1 MTLKP
6 FRKYSAKLT
15 HKSRNC
21 KSFVNSS
28 CYKCIINQI
37 IVNDLPDVDV
47 TVVYDNV
54 VMDNNVLY
62 VVQGEILKVEGI
74 DCKGN
79 DGKQALVNNVTYF
92 LNGFPQIHPIFAPY
106 GVGIDTSVLA
116 EGRYVLT
123 MGMNILQVDKTL
135 STGMID
141 QSFIVVK
148 SAEELPNGAT
158 PGEVTRTIR
167 FTPK

>member
-1 MTLKP
+1 MMHFPDKTDVKM
-6 FRKYSAKLT
+6 KKLLYLALLLLPLG
-15 HKSRNC
+15 
-21 KSFVNSS
+21 FMAAS
-28 CYKCIINQI
+28 CSDD
-37 IVNDLPDVDV
+37 NDLPDVDV

-62 VVQGEILKVEGI
+62 VVQGDIMKVTGI

-79 DGKQALVNNVTYF
+79 DGKQALVNNVTYY
-92 LNGFPQIHPIFAPY
+92 LNGLPQIHPIFAPY
-106 GVGIDTSVLA
+106 GVGIDTGML
-116 EGRYVLT
+116 EPGRYVLT
-123 MGMNILQVDKTL
+123 MGMNILQVDKSI

-148 SAEELPNGAT
+148 TAEELPDGAT

>member
-1 MTLKP
+1 MMHFQDKTDEKM
-6 FRKYSAKLT
+6 KKLLYLALLLLPLG
-15 HKSRNC
+15 
-21 KSFVNSS
+21 FMAAS
-28 CYKCIINQI
+28 CSDD
-37 IVNDLPDVDV
+37 NDLPDVDV

-54 VMDNNVLY
+54 VMENNVLY
-62 VVQGEILKVEGI
+62 VVQGDIMKVTGI

-79 DGKQALVNNVTYF
+79 DGKQALVNNVTYY
-92 LNGFPQIHPIFAPY
+92 LNGLPQIHPIFAPY
-106 GVGIDTSVLA
+106 GVGIDTGML
-116 EGRYVLT
+116 EPGRYVLT
-123 MGMNILQVDKTL
+123 MGMNILQVDKSI

-148 SAEELPNGAT
+148 TAEELPDGAT